1 MQVLWAAWGKC
12 KAWALL
18 AGGVLLA
25 LIGVYA
31 VGRRD
36 AGAAAK
42 VDALKADAK
51 THERIN
57 DADIGIGASDADNM
71 RWLRDFHER
80 HRN

>member
-1 MQVLWAAWGKC
+1 MQVLWAAWGRC

-42 VDALKADAK
+42 VRALKDYAKTRKDIDDADA
-51 THERIN
+51 HL
-57 DADIGIGASDADNM
+57 GSDPDLAR
-71 RWLRDFHER
+71 RWLSER
-80 HRN
+80 GKP

>member
-1 MQVLWAAWGKC
+1 MQVLWLAWGRC

-42 VDALKADAK
+42 VDDLKAYRK
-51 THERIN
+51 TRERI
-57 DADIGIGASDADNM
+57 DEADTLGDDPAV
-71 RWLRDFHER
+71 LRDFLRTRGQSDGHL
-80 HRN
+80 